1 VKQFL
6 LKWFISA
13 IALIIIVHI
22 FPGVHSQDLVVT
34 VIAALVLSLFNT
46 FLKPIL
52 GFLTF
57 PVLIVTLGLFMLVI
71 NAFLFWLAGELIKG
85 FSVANF
91 WTAFWAALTYSI
103 VTLIIN
109 SVTKAKTE

>member
-1 VKQFL
+1 MKHFI
-6 LKWFISA
+6 LKWLISA
-13 IALIIIVHI
+13 IALVIIVHI
-22 FPGVHSQDLVVT
+22 FPGVHSADLLVT
-34 VIAALVLSLFNT
+34 IITALVLSLLNT

-85 FSVANF
+85 FHVEGF
-91 WTAFWAALTYSI
+91 WTAFWAALVYSI
-103 VTLIIN
+103 ITLLIN
-109 SVTKAKTE
+109 SLVKSEKY